1 MPKIDPAH
9 AHLQTTV
16 GDGFPILVHVT
27 GWEKD
32 DFGRLY
38 VEYDLH
44 TLKGDEAPDFVYRKI
59 TAQDD
64 ARIARE
70 LNEIWRRRDYRD

>member
-1 MPKIDPAH
+1 MPKIEPEH
-9 AHLQTTV
+9 AHLQTSI

-27 GWEKD
+27 EWDKD

-38 VEYDLH
+38 AEYDLH

-59 TAQDD
+59 TPEDD

-70 LNEIWRRRDYRD
+70 LNEIWRRRNYRD